1 MATLPSPALRSESSV
16 PAQTGR
22 IAVLRAAP
30 ALGVHRTAPFPY
42 LHCIHGTFCCVCWR
56 IAQHFSIC
64 FSFMYQHRPALL
76 RPTPIQPE
84 QLTLRLRKTNKWK
97 KSNKTKQKSNH
108 PCSNRH
114 LIPDQE
120 DNKTSARRPWG
131 GTALQH
137 SRAPQESDAPSGV
150 SFCCSAQ
157 LTGLTQL
164 CCRRLIRAD
173 TAQPRAMRPASASH
187 PLQQCNVSAAPSS
200 PASGLLASRAAS
212 ESRRC
217 CSGSWYGK
225 AAQLSARC
233 KQELLFQEVKNLCF
247 RRFISPLFPP
257 PRRALRKAAELQRS
271 TMVRVCETHKRTER
285 REWGVDNKSK
295 FLYDT

>member
-1 MATLPSPALRSESSV
+1 M
-16 PAQTGR
+16 
-22 IAVLRAAP
+22 
-30 ALGVHRTAPFPY
+30 
-42 LHCIHGTFCCVCWR
+42 
-56 IAQHFSIC
+56 
-64 FSFMYQHRPALL
+64 
-76 RPTPIQPE
+76 
-84 QLTLRLRKTNKWK
+84 
-97 KSNKTKQKSNH
+97 
-108 PCSNRH
+108 
-114 LIPDQE
+114 
-120 DNKTSARRPWG
+120 
-131 GTALQH
+131 QH

-257 PRRALRKAAELQRS
+257 PRRALRKAAELHRARCCCVALLCKTCSGVRRFLLGEVTWLREPVGS
-271 TMVRVCETHKRTER
+271 TTGETFGEGLPCCVWVST
-285 REWGVDNKSK
+285 GVFHSTLQLLLAPDAV
-295 FLYDT
+295 LRG